1 MDIKNL
7 ITYLKEELKDIP
19 AVPKNIHYTSLESLY
34 YILQSGLKGQEG
46 GYKTHTL
53 KTKKDDMELSTVR
66 NSHKITQDEKYGLST
81 GAGSNGAEIELYTDR
96 ILAAHRGTRKTPFA
110 ELPIS
115 QKKFLDRKAKEFKQ
129 RYGIEAPQI
138 FKTED
143 ALGKTETVL
152 DMFTIRD
159 WVNNH
164 IKSANPRLKDIAID
178 DVYWYNKYLKEYY
191 EYLMKRE
198 REERFLLKKGIPAD
212 PNLMRIVITAD
223 VGDLEP
229 GEEEFL
235 DEVAVN
241 YLKLLKKHE
250 DVIVQN
256 DKLRELKRFLRNSI
270 EGQNK

>member
-66 NSHKITQDEKYGLST
+66 NSHKITQDEKYELST

-115 QKKFLDRKAKEFKQ
+115 QKKFLDRKTKEFKQ
-129 RYGIEAPQI
+129 RYGVEVPQI

-152 DMFTIRD
+152 DMFKIRG

-164 IKSANPRLKDIAID
+164 IKSANPRLKDMAID

-198 REERFLLKKGIPAD
+198 REERFLLKKGIPANPD
-212 PNLMRIVITAD
+212 FMRIVITAD

-256 DKLRELKRFLRNSI
+256 NKLRELKRFLRNSI